1 MKTYSNK
8 NVFMSSLLCCLG
20 FAATLPAFAADG
32 SQATLERIKATK
44 TIRLGHLAQSVPFSF
59 ADEKGAPLGYSV
71 ELCQRVAAGI
81 EQELGIGEIKVQWV
95 PVTLADRFEKV
106 IDDSIDLECGITTI
120 TLERR
125 QKVDFS
131 LMTWVDGGSFVVR
144 AKRPHGGIGDLDG
157 KKVAVIAGT
166 TTEGA
171 LGEAAKKD
179 FVKIDIVKV
188 KEHLEGLEALAQGK
202 VDAYAADQTVLIGLA
217 LAVRDKLQLDLADR
231 NFSFEPY
238 ALTLRR
244 NDPDFKLAV
253 DRTLARLYRTGQVG
267 AIYDRW
273 FGKLGKPSAMLRAM
287 FAIEGLPE

>member
-1 MKTYSNK
+1 
-8 NVFMSSLLCCLG
+8 
-20 FAATLPAFAADG
+20 
-32 SQATLERIKATK
+32 
-44 TIRLGHLAQSVPFSF
+44 
-59 ADEKGAPLGYSV
+59 
-71 ELCQRVAAGI
+71 
-81 EQELGIGEIKVQWV
+81 
-95 PVTLADRFEKV
+95 
-106 IDDSIDLECGITTI
+106 
-120 TLERR
+120 
-125 QKVDFS
+125 
-131 LMTWVDGGSFVVR
+131 
-144 AKRPHGGIGDLDG
+144 
-157 KKVAVIAGT
+157 
-166 TTEGA
+166 
-171 LGEAAKKD
+171 
-179 FVKIDIVKV
+179 V

-202 VDAYAADQTVLIGLA
+202 ADAYAADQTVLIGLA